1 MDLSSLTKEGL
12 YLTVI
17 NNYLMTNYKEDTAQY
32 VNALNVI
39 MNQVWTLEILPQKE
53 K

>member
-32 VNALNVI
+32 NSPVI